1 MVTTREHRPTNQP
14 TITEIS
20 TRTAIKRFI
29 PGIWYLYGIRRRRR
43 EATAT
48 ATAAETNDDGC
59 HRCITVNLKVQT
71 ETETRQNQA
80 SKQATAPSSRGNK
93 VYDEQQRLGQT
104 KQ

>member
-1 MVTTREHRPTNQP
+1 MNGNNSGTQTDQPTNHYGNFNKNSHQK
-14 TITEIS
+14 IYS
-20 TRTAIKRFI
+20 RHLVFI
-29 PGIWYLYGIRRRRR
+29 RNT
-43 EATAT
+43 TAT
-48 ATAAETNDDGC
+48 ATAAATNDDGC